1 MIDLTVAQIA
11 EIVGGTL
18 ADISPQEAAE
28 LNVTGTV
35 EFDSRAAGPGGL
47 FLALPGA
54 RSDGHDHAGAAV
66 AAGAVAVLAARP
78 VGVPA
83 IVVAPE
89 PGRGRTDGGLAGV
102 LEHDTDGS
110 GAAVLAAVAKLAK
123 AVAAELVAGGL
134 TIIGITGSSGKTSTK
149 DLVAAVLQPLGEV
162 VAPPGSFNN
171 ELGHP
176 WTVLRAT
183 RRTDYLVL
191 EMSARHPGN
200 IAALADIAPPAIGV
214 VLNVGTAHLGEFGSR
229 EAIARTKA
237 ELPQSVPSSGVVI
250 LNVDDP
256 IVAAMA
262 HATSAGVV
270 RVSRSSRTDSG
281 PSDVW
286 AEGVALDEL
295 ARPRFTLH
303 ALDAGGPVKAEVR
316 LGVYGDHQVTN
327 ALCAGAVA
335 LQCGASVEQVA
346 AALAGA
352 GPVARH
358 RMQVTTRADGVT
370 VIDDAYNANP
380 DSMRAGLQALAWIA
394 RGGAHDDKSKRGPS
408 TRRSWAVL
416 GEMAEL
422 GEDAITEH
430 DRIGRLAVRLDV
442 SRLVVVGTGRS
453 MSAMHHG
460 AVMEGSWGSGG
471 DRGAVS
477 VPDGDAA
484 LALLRAEV
492 RPGDV
497 ILVKASNAAGLGALA
512 DALAAE
518 GSDDGSDKGSGKGS
532 GKGSDEGSDKGS
544 DNGARA

>member
-1 MIDLTVAQIA
+1 MIELTVAQIA
-11 EIVGGTL
+11 EIVGGEL
-18 ADISPQEAAE
+18 ADITPEDAARQRI
-28 LNVTGTV
+28 TGTV
-35 EFDSRAAGPGGL
+35 EFDSRAVGPGGL

-54 RSDGHDHAGAAV
+54 RSDGHDHAPAAV

-83 IVVAPE
+83 IVVAPDRQE
-89 PGRGRTDGGLAGV
+89 ARTGHDKVAGV

-110 GAAVLAAVAKLAK
+110 GAAVLAALGKLAK

-134 TIIGITGSSGKTSTK
+134 RIIGITGSSGKTSTK
-149 DLVAAVLQPLGEV
+149 DLVAAVLAPLGEV

-183 RRTDYLVL
+183 RSTDYLIL

-200 IAALADIAPPAIGV
+200 IAALADIATPSIGV

-229 EAIARTKA
+229 EVIAQTKS
-237 ELPQSVPSSGVVI
+237 ELPQSVPESGVVI
-250 LNVDDP
+250 LNADDP
-256 IVAAMA
+256 VVAAMA
-262 HATSAGVV
+262 DVTEARVV
-270 RVSRSSRTDSG
+270 RVTRNAGSG
-281 PSDVW
+281 PDDVW
-286 AEGVALDEL
+286 AGPVTLDAL
-295 ARPRFTLH
+295 ARPQFTMH
-303 ALDAGGPVKAEVR
+303 RGSASGHSQAQVR
-316 LGVYGDHQVTN
+316 LGVSGDHQVTN

-335 LQCGASVEQVA
+335 MECGADIEQVA
-346 AALAGA
+346 AALAEA
-352 GPVARH
+352 GPVSRH
-358 RMQVTTRADGVT
+358 RMQVTTRPDGVT

-394 RGGAHDDKSKRGPS
+394 HGQADQP
-408 TRRSWAVL
+408 RRSWAVL

-453 MSAMHHG
+453 MSAMHHA
-460 AVMEGSWGSGG
+460 AVMEGAWGAGG

-477 VPDGDAA
+477 VADADAA
-484 LALLRAEV
+484 LALLREEL

-497 ILVKASNAAGLGALA
+497 VLVKASNAAGLGALA
-512 DALAAE
+512 DALVA
-518 GSDDGSDKGSGKGS
+518 DGSRQDPASG
-532 GKGSDEGSDKGS
+532 
-544 DNGARA
+544 GAARP

>member
-1 MIDLTVAQIA
+1 MIDLTLAQIA
-11 EIVGGTL
+11 DIVGGTL
-18 ADISPQEAAE
+18 ADISPEAAAATR
-28 LNVTGTV
+28 VTGSV
-35 EFDSRAAGPGGL
+35 EFDSRAVGPGGL

-54 RSDGHDHAGAAV
+54 RSDGHDHAGSAV

-83 IVVAPE
+83 VVVKPRPRRA
-89 PGRGRTDGGLAGV
+89 DGGLAGV
-102 LEHDTDGS
+102 LEHDVDGS
-110 GAAVLAAVAKLAK
+110 GAAVLAALAKLAR

-149 DLVAAVLQPLGEV
+149 DLVAAVLGPLGEV

-183 RRTDYLVL
+183 RNTDYLVL

-200 IAALADIAPPAIGV
+200 IAALAEIAPPGIGV
-214 VLNVGTAHLGEFGSR
+214 VLNVGNAHLGEFGSR

-237 ELPQSVPSSGVVI
+237 ELPQAVPASGVVI

-262 HATSAGVV
+262 EKTSARVV
-270 RVSRSSRTDSG
+270 RVSRTQG
-281 PSDVW
+281 GDVW
-286 AEGVALDEL
+286 ADDVSLDEL

-303 ALDAGGPVKAEVR
+303 ARGDSGTSVAKVQ
-316 LGVYGDHQVTN
+316 LGVFGDHQVAN
-327 ALCAGAVA
+327 ALCAAAVA
-335 LQCGASVEQVA
+335 LECGADVEHVA
-346 AALAGA
+346 AALAGT
-352 GPVARH
+352 GPVSRH

-380 DSMRAGLQALAWIA
+380 DSMLAGLQALAWIA
-394 RGGAHDDKSKRGPS
+394 RGLQQGRGAGPAGK
-408 TRRSWAVL
+408 RRSWAVL

-422 GEDAITEH
+422 GDDAIAEH

-442 SRLVVVGTGRS
+442 SRLVVVGSGRS

-460 AVMEGSWGSGG
+460 AVMEGSWGTE
-471 DRGAVS
+471 S
-477 VPDGDAA
+477 VNVADGDAA
-484 LALLRAEV
+484 LALLRAELQ
-492 RPGDV
+492 PGDV
-497 ILVKASNAAGLGALA
+497 VLVKASNAAGLGALA
-512 DALAAE
+512 DALA
-518 GSDDGSDKGSGKGS
+518 SDVPGAGTCDGP
-532 GKGSDEGSDKGS
+532 
-544 DNGARA
+544 RP

>member
-18 ADISPQEAAE
+18 ADISPQDAAE
-28 LNVTGTV
+28 LRVTGTV
-35 EFDSRAAGPGGL
+35 EFDSRAVGPGGL

-54 RSDGHDHAGAAV
+54 RSDGHDHAASAV

-83 IVVAPE
+83 VVVTPE
-89 PGRGRTDGGLAGV
+89 GASGSRAGV
-102 LEHDTDGS
+102 LEHDPDGS
-110 GAAVLAAVAKLAK
+110 GAAVLGALAKLAA

-134 TIIGITGSSGKTSTK
+134 IIVGITGSSGKTSTK
-149 DLVAAVLQPLGEV
+149 DLVAAVLAPLGEV

-191 EMSARHPGN
+191 ELSARHPGN
-200 IAALADIAPPAIGV
+200 IAALAQIAPPAIGV

-229 EAIARTKA
+229 EAIARTKS
-237 ELPQSVPSSGVVI
+237 ELPQAIPSSGVVV

-256 IVAAMA
+256 SVAAMA
-262 HATSAGVV
+262 HVTSGWVV
-270 RVSRSSRTDSG
+270 RVSRSSQTDWG

-286 AEGVALDEL
+286 AEGVSLDEL

-303 ALDAGGPVKAEVR
+303 AMDARGALEAEVH
-316 LGVYGDHQVTN
+316 LGVYGEHQVTN

-335 LQCGASVEQVA
+335 LQCGASIEQVA
-346 AALAGA
+346 ASLAAA
-352 GPVARH
+352 GPVSRH
-358 RMQVTTRADGVT
+358 RMQVTNRADGVT

-380 DSMRAGLQALAWIA
+380 DSMRAGLQALAQIA
-394 RGGAHDDKSKRGPS
+394 RGRGDDAGEK
-408 TRRSWAVL
+408 RRSWAVL

-430 DRIGRLAVRLDV
+430 DGIGRLVVRLDV

-453 MSAMHHG
+453 VTAMHHA
-460 AVMEGSWGSGG
+460 AVMEGAWGASG
-471 DRGAVS
+471 DRGAVH
-477 VPDGDAA
+477 VADGDAA
-484 LALLRAEV
+484 LEFLRAELQ
-492 RPGDV
+492 PGDV
-497 ILVKASNAAGLGALA
+497 VLVKASNAAGLGALA
-512 DALAAE
+512 EALVAE
-518 GSDDGSDKGSGKGS
+518 GSAGTGG
-532 GKGSDEGSDKGS
+532 
-544 DNGARA
+544 GARA

>member
-18 ADISPQEAAE
+18 SDISPQQAAATR
-28 LNVTGTV
+28 VSGTV
-35 EFDSRAAGPGGL
+35 EFDSRAVGPGGL

-54 RSDGHDHAGAAV
+54 RADGHDHAASAV
-66 AAGAVAVLAARP
+66 AAGAVVVLAARP

-83 IVVAPE
+83 IVVRPE
-89 PGRGRTDGGLAGV
+89 RPNGAVDRSGV
-102 LEHDTDGS
+102 LEHDADGS
-110 GAAVLAAVAKLAK
+110 GAAVLAALAKLAK

-149 DLVAAVLQPLGEV
+149 DLVAAVLDPLGEV

-183 RRTDYLVL
+183 RATEYLIL

-200 IAALADIAPPAIGV
+200 IAALAQIAPPSIGV

-229 EAIARTKA
+229 EAIAQTKS
-237 ELPQSVPSSGVVI
+237 ELPQAVRRTGVVI
-250 LNVDDP
+250 LNADDP
-256 IVAAMA
+256 AVAAMA
-262 HATSAGVV
+262 EVTAARVV
-270 RVSRSSRTDSG
+270 RVSRHSTG
-281 PSDVW
+281 DVW
-286 AEGVALDEL
+286 AGPVSLDEL
-295 ARPRFTLH
+295 ARPQFVLH
-303 ALDAGGPVKAEVR
+303 AGAAEARIR
-316 LGVYGDHQVTN
+316 LGVYGDHQVSN

-335 LQCGASVEQVA
+335 LECGASVEQIA
-346 AALAGA
+346 IALAAA
-352 GPVARH
+352 GPVSRH
-358 RMQVTTRADGVT
+358 RMHVTTRADGVT

-394 RGGAHDDKSKRGPS
+394 HGGQIAEHP
-408 TRRSWAVL
+408 RRSWAVL

-422 GEDAITEH
+422 GDDAISEH

-460 AVMEGSWGSGG
+460 AVMEGTWGGAG
-471 DRGAVS
+471 DRVAVQ
-477 VPDGDAA
+477 VTDAA
-484 LALLRAEV
+484 AALSLLRAEV
-492 RPGDV
+492 QPGDV
-497 ILVKASNAAGLGALA
+497 VLVKASNSAGLGPLA
-512 DALAAE
+512 DAFVA
-518 GSDDGSDKGSGKGS
+518 DGA
-532 GKGSDEGSDKGS
+532 DEGA
-544 DNGARA
+544 ARQ

>member
-1 MIDLTVAQIA
+1 VIELTVGQIA

-18 ADISPQEAAE
+18 ADISPEAAAKTR
-28 LNVTGTV
+28 VTGTV
-35 EFDSRAAGPGGL
+35 EFDSRAVGPGGL

-54 RSDGHDHAGAAV
+54 RSDGHDHAASAV

-83 IVVAPE
+83 ILVSPVAPQLWTAE
-89 PGRGRTDGGLAGV
+89 GGLAGV
-102 LEHDTDGS
+102 LEHDADGS
-110 GAAVLAAVAKLAK
+110 GAAVLAALAKLAK

-149 DLVAAVLQPLGEV
+149 DLVAAVLNPLGEV

-183 RRTDYLVL
+183 RDTDYLIL

-200 IAALADIAPPAIGV
+200 IAALAEIATPAIGV
-214 VLNVGTAHLGEFGSR
+214 VLNVGIAHLGEFGSR

-237 ELPQSVPSSGVVI
+237 ELPQAVPPSGVVI

-256 IVAAMA
+256 AVAAMA
-262 HATSAGVV
+262 DVTAARVISVSRDSAAADIWAG
-270 RVSRSSRTDSG
+270 RVS
-281 PSDVW
+281 
-286 AEGVALDEL
+286 LDEL
-295 ARPRFTLH
+295 ARPRFTMH
-303 ALDAGGPVKAEVR
+303 VGEHSDGAEVEVR
-316 LGVYGDHQVTN
+316 LGVYGDHQVGN
-327 ALCAGAVA
+327 AMCAAAVA
-335 LQCGASVEQVA
+335 LECGAGLDQVA
-346 AALAGA
+346 AALAAA
-352 GPVARH
+352 GPVSRH
-358 RMQVTTRADGVT
+358 RMHVTTRADGVT

-394 RGGAHDDKSKRGPS
+394 HGPEAGPAAN
-408 TRRSWAVL
+408 RRSWAVL

-422 GEDAITEH
+422 GDDAISEH

-460 AVMEGSWGSGG
+460 AVMEGSWGAQG
-471 DRGAVS
+471 DRGAIGVA
-477 VPDGDAA
+477 DADAA
-484 LALLRAEV
+484 LALLRAELQ
-492 RPGDV
+492 PGDV
-497 ILVKASNAAGLGALA
+497 VLVKASNAAGLGALA
-512 DALAAE
+512 DSLASE
-518 GSDDGSDKGSGKGS
+518 STSGES
-532 GKGSDEGSDKGS
+532 
-544 DNGARA
+544 ARR